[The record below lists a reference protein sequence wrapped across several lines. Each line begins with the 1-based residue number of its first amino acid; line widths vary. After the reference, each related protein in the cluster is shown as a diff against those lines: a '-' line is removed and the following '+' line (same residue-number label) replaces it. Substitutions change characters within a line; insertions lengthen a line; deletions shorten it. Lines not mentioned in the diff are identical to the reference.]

1 MPNARNAKR
10 SSRLPKRS
18 STFEKQSR
26 QALDALVSPAMSSR
40 LALVDLIRQGFPLEL
55 LEGLADLSEI
65 DLDEL
70 VEFGVIPRR
79 TLSHSRQNQQFSPAQ
94 SDRAVRFFRILQRA
108 KDTFGAKDSAL
119 EWLKRPTR
127 PLNGHTPIELLDTE
141 AGARMIEDLLTR
153 IDHGIAA

>member
-1 MPNARNAKR
+1 MP
-10 SSRLPKRS
+10 
-18 STFEKQSR
+18 
-26 QALDALVSPAMSSR
+26 LVE
-40 LALVDLIRQGFPLEL
+40 LIRQGFPIEL
-55 LEGLADLSEI
+55 VEGLADLTGI

-108 KDTFGAKDSAL
+108 KDTFGGKDRAL
-119 EWLKRPTR
+119 QWLKRPTK
-127 PLNGHTPIELLDTE
+127 PLNGHTPLDLLDTE
-141 AGARMIEDLLTR
+141 AGARMVEDLLTR

>member
-1 MPNARNAKR
+1 MSPAT
-10 SSRLPKRS
+10 SSRMP
-18 STFEKQSR
+18 
-26 QALDALVSPAMSSR
+26 LVE
-40 LALVDLIRQGFPLEL
+40 LIRQGFPLEL
-55 LEGLADLSEI
+55 VEGLADLTGI

-108 KDTFGAKDSAL
+108 KDTFGGKDRAL
-119 EWLKRPTR
+119 QWLKRPTK
-127 PLNGHTPIELLDTE
+127 PLNGHTPLDLLDTE
-141 AGARMIEDLLTR
+141 AGARMVEDLLTR